1 MTASAELR
9 MRVAP
14 GGRLGGRLRVPGD
27 KSVSHRAVILG
38 AVAEGVTTAAGL
50 LEGEDVLATVA
61 AMRALGVS
69 IEGPRDGHVR
79 VQGVGLQGLAAP
91 AGALDLGNSGTA
103 MRLLAGLLAGQS
115 FATTLVGDASL
126 SRRPMMRVVEPL
138 RRMGAQLHAT
148 PDGTPP
154 LRVEPVPQLRGIRYR
169 LPVASAQVKS
179 ALLLAGLYAQ
189 GTTCVLEP
197 GPSRDHTERM
207 LAAFG
212 CETTH
217 ASAGVCIEGGQ
228 RPQGTHVDVPGDLS
242 SAAFF
247 LVGACIAPGSSL
259 ELEGVGVNPTRIG
272 VIDILRAMGG
282 DIELRHERRQGGE
295 PVADIRVRSASL
307 HGVRIGAEQV
317 ALAIDEFPALAVAAA
332 CSEGETVV
340 SGAAEL
346 RVKESDR
353 IAAVVSGLRAL
364 GVEAEER
371 ADGMRIRGGAIAGGT
386 VDSRGDHRLAM
397 AFAMAA
403 LRARAEIVV
412 RDCRNVATSFPGFVP
427 LARTTGL
434 RVTEQ
439 VSA

>member
-1 MTASAELR
+1 

-14 GGRLGGRLRVPGD
+14 GGRLAGRLRVPGD
-27 KSVSHRAVILG
+27 KSISHRAVILG
-38 AVAEGVTTAAGL
+38 AVAEGVTTADGL
-50 LEGEDVLATVA
+50 LAGEDVLATVA

-69 IEGPRDGHVR
+69 IEGPQDGRVR
-79 VQGVGLQGLAAP
+79 MQGVGLQGLAAP
-91 AGALDLGNSGTA
+91 PGALDLGNSGTA
-103 MRLLAGLLAGQS
+103 MRLLAGLLAGQR

-126 SRRPMMRVVEPL
+126 SRRPMRRVVEPL
-138 RRMGAQLHAT
+138 RRMGAHIRAT
-148 PDGTPP
+148 QAGTPP
-154 LRVEPVPQLRGIRYR
+154 LRVEPVPRLRAIRYR

-179 ALLLAGLYAQ
+179 ALLLAGLYAH
-189 GTTCVLEP
+189 GTTCVIEP
-197 GPSRDHTERM
+197 APSRDHTERM
-207 LAAFG
+207 LSAFG
-212 CETTH
+212 CETTR
-217 ASAGVCIEGGQ
+217 ASGGVCIAGGQ
-228 RPQGTHVDVPGDLS
+228 RLQGTHVDVPGDLS

-247 LVGACIAPGSSL
+247 LVGASIAPGSAL

-272 VIDILRAMGG
+272 VIEILRAMGA
-282 DIELRHERRQGGE
+282 DIELLHRRRQGGE

-317 ALAIDEFPALAVAAA
+317 APAIDEFPALAVAAA

-353 IAAVVSGLRAL
+353 IAAVVAGLRAL

-371 ADGMRIRGGAIAGGT
+371 ADGMRIRGGAIAGGA

-403 LRARAEIVV
+403 LRARGEIVV
-412 RDCRNVATSFPGFVP
+412 QDCRNVATSFPGFAS
-427 LARTTGL
+427 LARTAGL
-434 RVTEQ
+434 LVTEQ
-439 VSA
+439 ASA